1 MEQKAG
7 QHQKYSHVISGQSRV
22 LLIYSHSDVSI
33 TFVSPVEN
41 ILTARNFSYDKLGFI
56 KVSDNHFKTPIED
69 IYLGRFELENI
80 DPILY
85 ELISRM
91 IQPNAVDRITIEG
104 VLKHP
109 TFWEKDKILRFLSE
123 TSDRLEREETDSEIL
138 NSIEQFKEEVGG
150 EDWKL
155 RLAERKFQL

>member
-1 MEQKAG
+1 M
-7 QHQKYSHVISGQSRV
+7 I
-22 LLIYSHSDVSI
+22 I
-33 TFVSPVEN
+33 
-41 ILTARNFSYDKLGFI
+41 ILTPI
-56 KVSDNHFKTPIED
+56 KQTYS
-69 IYLGRFELENI
+69 GRFELENI

-109 TFWEKDKILRFLSE
+109 AFWEKDKILRFLSE

-155 RLAERKFQL
+155 RLAESKLQHKTFPNFHPVFSTSKRFEKISNV

>member
-1 MEQKAG
+1 
-7 QHQKYSHVISGQSRV
+7 
-22 LLIYSHSDVSI
+22 
-33 TFVSPVEN
+33 
-41 ILTARNFSYDKLGFI
+41 
-56 KVSDNHFKTPIED
+56 
-69 IYLGRFELENI
+69 
-80 DPILY
+80 
-85 ELISRM
+85 M

-109 TFWEKDKILRFLSE
+109 AFWEKDKILRFLSE

-155 RLAERKFQL
+155 RLAESKFQVGTSNFTQNPNFHPFFSTSKRSEKTGYFKKFMI

>member
-1 MEQKAG
+1 M
-7 QHQKYSHVISGQSRV
+7 I
-22 LLIYSHSDVSI
+22 I
-33 TFVSPVEN
+33 
-41 ILTARNFSYDKLGFI
+41 ILTQI
-56 KVSDNHFKTPIED
+56 KQTYS
-69 IYLGRFELENI
+69 GRFELENI

-109 TFWEKDKILRFLSE
+109 AFWEKDKILRFLSE

-155 RLAERKFQL
+155 RLAESKFQVGTSNFTQNPNFYPFFSTSKRFEKISNV

>member
-1 MEQKAG
+1 MIIIE
-7 QHQKYSHVISGQSRV
+7 
-22 LLIYSHSDVSI
+22 
-33 TFVSPVEN
+33 
-41 ILTARNFSYDKLGFI
+41 
-56 KVSDNHFKTPIED
+56 TPFEHN
-69 IYLGRFELENI
+69 YLGRFELENI

-109 TFWEKDKILRFLSE
+109 AFWEKDKILRFLSE

-155 RLAERKFQL
+155 RLAESKFQLYTKTKFSFHF

>member
-1 MEQKAG
+1 
-7 QHQKYSHVISGQSRV
+7 
-22 LLIYSHSDVSI
+22 
-33 TFVSPVEN
+33 
-41 ILTARNFSYDKLGFI
+41 
-56 KVSDNHFKTPIED
+56 
-69 IYLGRFELENI
+69 
-80 DPILY
+80 
-85 ELISRM
+85 M

-109 TFWEKDKILRFLSE
+109 AFWEKDKILRFLSE

-155 RLAERKFQL
+155 RLAESKFFKHNPIFILFLALQKDLRKFRTYSDSIRDLLRAIRNKRHHHRDLTPEAQIELGTFSIFEQNLNI